1 MKLMRALWKKYPRSA
16 AFEDDFI
23 GLQVGKLK
31 DTIDRVMICLDFD
44 ETIFETALQF
54 KPDLILTHHPF
65 IYGKM
70 NEVLERDVK
79 KKELVDRLRREI
91 DCPIVSMHTNF
102 DNAPDG
108 MNDLFATKLD
118 LINIYRNPRMEMMRI
133 GELPEAMSVEVFMN
147 YIVDKAEV
155 TYASLVNA
163 GSDTIRKVG
172 FICGGGSGYFKSAI
186 DEDCDVYISGDC
198 PHHVRRE
205 ITRYGMNYIDI
216 PHEVERIFIPKM
228 KDVLLAIC
236 PDLEILA
243 VDHEVEARMYIVE

>member
-31 DTIDRVMICLDFD
+31 ANIDRIMVCLDFD

-65 IYGKM
+65 IYGKLK
-70 NEVLERDVK
+70 EVLERDIQ
-79 KKELVDRLRREI
+79 KKELVSRLRSEI
-91 DCPIVSMHTNF
+91 GCPIVSMHTNF

-108 MNDLFATKLD
+108 MNDVFAFQLG
-118 LINIYRNPRMEMMRI
+118 LINVYRNPNMEMMRI
-133 GELPEAMSVEVFMN
+133 GELPEAMSIEVFMN
-147 YIVDKAEV
+147 YLVDKARIS
-155 TYASLVNA
+155 YASLVNA
-163 GSDTIRKVG
+163 GSETIHKVG
-172 FICGGGSGYFKSAI
+172 FICGGGSGYFKEAMK
-186 DEDCDVYISGDC
+186 EECDVYISGDC

-205 ITRYGMNYIDI
+205 IVRYGMNYIDI

-228 KDVLLAIC
+228 KDVLLEIC
-236 PDLEILA
+236 PELDVLE
-243 VDHEVEARMYIVE
+243 VDHEDEARMYILE